1 MIPRIWALM
10 FTKFHVFFQ
19 HLFKTWNTI
28 VWTSMVNLIVN
39 PTSDPLIHITL
50 LSLQLC
56 MIYALSTL
64 IWSQKIFFL
73 FLQITSKCQ
82 IIRYCDIKKKNAIVY
97 IHSFIDDFVYVHM
110 CVITL
115 LNNFRLEK
123 KDSNLS
129 FHLYIELDVF
139 LNHVKCFWSQ

>member
-82 IIRYCDIKKKNAIVY
+82 IIRYCDIKKKMLLFISIVSLMILCMFTCVLLHY
-97 IHSFIDDFVYVHM
+97 WTTLGWKKKTVTFPFIF
-110 CVITL
+110 I
-115 LNNFRLEK
+115 
-123 KDSNLS
+123 LS
-129 FHLYIELDVF
+129 WMF
-139 LNHVKCFWSQ
+139 S

>member
-82 IIRYCDIKKKNAIVY
+82 IIRYCDIKKKMLLFISIVSLMILCMFTCVLLHY
-97 IHSFIDDFVYVHM
+97 WTTLDWKKKTVTFPFIF
-110 CVITL
+110 I
-115 LNNFRLEK
+115 
-123 KDSNLS
+123 LS
-129 FHLYIELDVF
+129 WMF
-139 LNHVKCFWSQ
+139 S